1 MKPFLLPMTTG
12 ALLLALLVPSLCQA
26 QTGLK
31 EPSAPDATALLQQA
45 LSEIAYLAAPDKGC
59 AHAAAI
65 RNLANV
71 IADLVR
77 NDRVRD
83 STSVVGV
90 LSRVNQ
96 MIRDCEARGGPPPKE
111 KPGVTVSWV
120 PSRDSAIAPLLRH
133 QLDLQTRG
141 QGAVALKPD
150 QQALLSALKEK
161 YPDWYSWY
169 EKNPTD
175 ALLLW
180 TAEPDEQDAL
190 MQQFTASEHKA
201 ASVEEIR
208 QEMGGITDDDLLKL
222 QERWMKEA
230 GVREEGV

>member
-1 MKPFLLPMTTG
+1 MKPFLLPITTG
-12 ALLLALLVPSLCQA
+12 TLLLALLMPSLCQA
-26 QTGLK
+26 QTGPK

-45 LSEIAYLAAPDKGC
+45 LGEIEYLAAPDKGC
-59 AHAAAI
+59 SHAAAI

-71 IADLVR
+71 IADLIR

-96 MIRDCEARGGPPPKE
+96 MIRDCETRGGPLTKDE
-111 KPGVTVSWV
+111 PGVTVSWI

-141 QGAVALKPD
+141 QGANALKPD
-150 QQALLSALKEK
+150 EQALLNALKEK
-161 YPDWYSWY
+161 YPDWYAFY
-169 EKNPTD
+169 ENNPND
-175 ALLLW
+175 ALLFW

-190 MQQFTASEHKA
+190 MQQFTTSGHKA
-201 ASVEEIR
+201 ASAEEIR
-208 QEMGGITDDDLLKL
+208 QEMGGITDGDLLKL
-222 QERWMKEA
+222 QERWMKQA